1 MKAFLFTCQVL
12 SVMRVPAN
20 GMSFELLLSVG
31 DGEEE
36 SVAKE
41 QIVVEDLICIDLSSS
56 LNDSVWLLRKNC

>member
-1 MKAFLFTCQVL
+1 
-12 SVMRVPAN
+12 
-20 GMSFELLLSVG
+20 MSFELLLSVG
-31 DGEEE
+31 DGGEE